1 MRPTKES
8 LPKSE
13 RLCSVNRWAAIM
25 EKGESTFVFPL
36 KMWVKEEEGA
46 LLQVG
51 FIAPKRRY
59 RKAVDRN
66 RQKRLLREAYRV
78 SPHRPPHDFPFS
90 IVFMSV
96 APLDVGQKTVQKAMD
111 ALLLQ
116 LQKPTE

>member
-1 MRPTKES
+1 
-8 LPKSE
+8 
-13 RLCSVNRWAAIM
+13 M

-36 KMWVKEEEGA
+36 KMWVKEEKGA

-96 APLDVGQKTVQKAMD
+96 APIDVGQKTVQKAMD

>member
-1 MRPTKES
+1 
-8 LPKSE
+8 
-13 RLCSVNRWAAIM
+13 M

>member
-1 MRPTKES
+1 MD
-8 LPKSE
+8 
-13 RLCSVNRWAAIM
+13 
-25 EKGESTFVFPL
+25 KGESSFVFPI
-36 KMWVKEEEGA
+36 KMWVKHEVEA
-46 LLQVG
+46 PLQVG

-78 SPHRPPHDFPFS
+78 SPHRPAHDFPYS

-96 APLDVGQKTVQKAMD
+96 APIDVAQKTVQKAMD

-116 LQKPTE
+116 LQKPPQWPPKQ